1 MRLKREND
9 ILRFTFKPVEVHLL
23 REVFRQLAES
33 YRLNPHDMDPRTAE
47 AWYSKRGCLSAK
59 MSEDETSE
67 WVAHLHALKGENLQ
81 RLESWSKQIGES
93 SVTPIAQLN
102 IKTDDAPTFMTIIN
116 DHRLMAG
123 ARHSIGQQEMNIQS
137 PAEFARLSGEI
148 QMAMLEIHFLAQILE
163 ETLRA
168 LQDPQPPFPDAE
180 NRPR

>member
-1 MRLKREND
+1 MRLKREHD

-33 YRLNPHDMDPRTAE
+33 YRLKPDEMDPRTAE
-47 AWYSKRGCLSAK
+47 AWYSQRGCLSAK

-67 WVAHLHALKGENLQ
+67 WLAHLHALKGENLQ

-93 SVTPIAQLN
+93 SVTPTAQLN
-102 IKTDDAPTFMTIIN
+102 IKTDDCPAFMTIIN
-116 DHRLMAG
+116 DHRLMTA

-137 PAEFARLSGEI
+137 PAELARLSAEG

-168 LQDPQPPFPDAE
+168 LQDP
-180 NRPR
+180 